1 MEVIDHAPYSWFLLR
16 DGDALLLDAR
26 CSQGAFDGSVLI
38 ALDAAEL
45 AERDADGH
53 DAVDRLAT
61 AVHMSAPFAR
71 GTDSPYRD
79 RDLFRDGE
87 RGREL
92 RREVHHAVLRFRAG

>member
-16 DGDALLLDAR
+16 EGDALLLDAR
-26 CSQGAFDGSVLI
+26 CSQGAFDASVLI

-45 AERDADGH
+45 AERDAGGH

-71 GTDSPYRD
+71 GTTSPFRD

-92 RREVHHAVLRFRAG
+92 RREVHEAILRFRAG